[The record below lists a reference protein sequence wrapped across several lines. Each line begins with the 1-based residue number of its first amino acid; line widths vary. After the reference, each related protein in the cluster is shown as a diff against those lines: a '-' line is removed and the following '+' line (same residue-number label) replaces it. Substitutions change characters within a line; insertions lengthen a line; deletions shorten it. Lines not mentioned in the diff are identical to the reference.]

1 MIQLK
6 LKESQN
12 RLEYIHRFDL
22 VDPPTPGD
30 WAIFTALQLADV
42 YTTYRGL
49 KYNCVKEINPLVGER
64 PSVSQMVFLKVATLT
79 PAIQIDYDRGLLTQR
94 MIRNS
99 SSFIGIVVANNYDVL
114 RRAEK
119 YCDKR

>member
-114 RRAEK
+114 KRAEK

>member
-6 LKESQN
+6 LKENQN
-12 RLEYIHRFDL
+12 KLKYIPQYDL
-22 VDPPTPGD
+22 IDTPTPGD
-30 WAIFTALQLADV
+30 WAIFTALQVADV

-64 PSVSQMVFLKVATLT
+64 PSIGQMVFLKFATLT
-79 PAIQIDYDRGLLTQR
+79 PAVQIDYNRGMLTR
-94 MIRNS
+94 KVIRNS
-99 SSFIGIVVANNYDVL
+99 SSFIGVVVLNNYDVL

-119 YCDKR
+119 YCSKR

>member
-1 MIQLK
+1 MQ
-6 LKESQN
+6 
-12 RLEYIHRFDL
+12 
-22 VDPPTPGD
+22 V
-30 WAIFTALQLADV
+30 ADV

-64 PSVSQMVFLKVATLT
+64 PSIGQMVFLKVATLT
-79 PAIQIDYDRGLLTQR
+79 PAVQIDYNRGILTR
-94 MIRNS
+94 RVVRSS
-99 SSFIGIVVANNYDVL
+99 SSFIGVVVLNNYDVL

>member
-12 RLEYIHRFDL
+12 RLEFIHRFDL
-22 VDPPTPGD
+22 VDPPTPAD
-30 WAIFTALQLADV
+30 WAVFVGLQIADV

-49 KYNCVKEINPLVGER
+49 KYNCVKEINPLIGET
-64 PSVSQMVFLKVATLT
+64 PSVSQMVFIKTATLI
-79 PAIQIDYDRGLLTQR
+79 PAVQIDYNRGLLTQR
-94 MIRNS
+94 MIRSS
-99 SSFIGIVVANNYDVL
+99 SSFIGVVVLNNYDVL

>member
-12 RLEYIHRFDL
+12 RLKYIHQFDL

-30 WAIFTALQLADV
+30 WAIFTALQVADV

-49 KYNCVKEINPLVGER
+49 KYKCVKEINPLVGER

-79 PAIQIDYDRGLLTQR
+79 PAIQIDYNRGILTR
-94 MIRNS
+94 EVIRS
-99 SSFIGIVVANNYDVL
+99 SSTFIGVVVLNNYDVL